1 MSSSHC
7 HLFKHSF
14 EFVPKEN
21 IGELPSRMRGIYVLY
36 QKGDDRAM
44 NVVYVGM
51 ARGENSGAKG
61 RLLQHRKIKADLWSH
76 CSVFEVWD
84 NIFPQQIEEL
94 EGLFRHLYRLDE
106 SANRLNKQKAYAPL
120 ARLRRET
127 SAINLIGTTLPQ
139 N

>member
-1 MSSSHC
+1 MPRSHC
-7 HLFKHSF
+7 HLFKRSF
-14 EFVPKEN
+14 EFVPISE
-21 IGELPSRMRGIYVLY
+21 IGTLPARMRGIYVLY
-36 QKGDDRAM
+36 QEEADKAM
-44 NVVYVGM
+44 NVLYVGM

-61 RLLQHRKIKADLWSH
+61 RLIQHKKHKADLWSH

-106 SANRLNKQKAYAPL
+106 SANKLNKQKGYAPL

-127 SAINLIGTTLPQ
+127 RKEVEASKF
-139 N
+139 